1 MKPIDFPQSTKV
13 LQRPSTMTEQEC
25 QSLHVWNDGKQ
36 CVSCWKLSFKERLNV
51 LFNGKVWLG
60 VLSGKSQPPVFLS
73 GECVFVKAPL
83 KERMR
88 AFIAEAKES
97 IIESIE
103 SVREAAKQPDKRK
116 YFVVGALIAFVVGLL
131 IAPWVGFIAG
141 CLAAILKEWWDSKG
155 HGTVEVMDALF
166 TILGAAFG
174 ALFAFWVIWLF
185 YAMFP
190 MLWQR

>member
-25 QSLHVWNDGKQ
+25 QSLHVWSDGKQ

-73 GECVFVKAPL
+73 GECVFGKAPL

-97 IIESIE
+97 IIEAIE

-116 YFVVGALIAFVVGLL
+116 HFVVGALIAFVVGLL

-141 CLAAILKEWWDSKG
+141 ILAAILKEWWDSKG

-174 ALFAFWVIWLF
+174 ALFAFLVIWLF
-185 YAMFP
+185 HAMFP

>member
-36 CVSCWKLSFKERLNV
+36 CVSCWKLSFKERMKV
-51 LFNGKVWLG
+51 LFHGKVWLG
-60 VLSGKSQPPVFLS
+60 VLSGKTQPPVFLS
-73 GECVFVKAPL
+73 GESVFEKAPL
-83 KERMR
+83 KERIK
-88 AFIAEAKES
+88 AFFAEAKES
-97 IIESIE
+97 IIKAFE

-116 YFVVGALIAFVVGLL
+116 HFIAGAIIAFVVGVL

-166 TILGAAFG
+166 TVLGAAVG
-174 ALFAFWVIWLF
+174 AICAVVVIWLF
-185 YAMFP
+185 HVMFP

>member
-36 CVSCWKLSFKERLNV
+36 CVSCWKLSFKERMNV

-60 VLSGKSQPPVFLS
+60 VLSGKTQPPVFLS
-73 GECVFVKAPL
+73 GECVFEKAPI
-83 KERMR
+83 KERLR
-88 AFIAEAKES
+88 AFFAEAKES
-97 IIESIE
+97 IIEAFE
-103 SVREAAKQPDKRK
+103 SVREAAKQPDKRQH
-116 YFVVGALIAFVVGLL
+116 FIVGALIVFLVGVL

-155 HGTVEVMDALF
+155 HGTVEVMDMFF
-166 TILGAAFG
+166 TIFGAAFG
-174 ALFAFWVIWLF
+174 ALFTILVIWLF
-185 YAMFP
+185 HAMFP